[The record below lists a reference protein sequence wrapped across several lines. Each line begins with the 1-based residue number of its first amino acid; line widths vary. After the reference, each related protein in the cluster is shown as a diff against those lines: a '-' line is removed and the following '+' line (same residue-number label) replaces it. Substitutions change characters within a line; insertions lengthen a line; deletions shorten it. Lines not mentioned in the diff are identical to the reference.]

1 MEANWHRHYFSI
13 ADHRVGVFFREG
25 QTNDLALIPSYEP
38 FRTTEE
44 EDCVMVME
52 VDDTLH
58 PVPKVQRSRIR
69 VFDTGNGDTAVDRLE
84 DGGYQFIIKDIRG
97 RACCLLIADKAFA
110 HCRCALNGDGMMRS
124 FGLNSALMLAYA
136 FATGGRQTLLIHAS
150 LVRHQGRGYAFVA
163 KSGTGKSTQVAM
175 WLRCIPGCDL
185 MNDDNPVVR
194 VIDGEVM
201 IYGSPWSGKTPCY

>member
-38 FRTTEE
+38 FRTAEE
-44 EDCVMVME
+44 EGCVMVME

-97 RACCLLIADKAFA
+97 RACCLLIADKAFV

-136 FATGGRQTLLIHAS
+136 FATGGAPPRARLCFCRQERHGQEHA
-150 LVRHQGRGYAFVA
+150 GGDVA
-163 KSGTGKSTQVAM
+163 AVHTGV
-175 WLRCIPGCDL
+175 
-185 MNDDNPVVR
+185 
-194 VIDGEVM
+194 
-201 IYGSPWSGKTPCY
+201 

>member
-58 PVPKVQRSRIR
+58 PVPKDQRSRIR
-69 VFDTGNGDTAVDRLE
+69 GWRMVATSLSSRTYGAARAV
-84 DGGYQFIIKDIRG
+84 
-97 RACCLLIADKAFA
+97 C
-110 HCRCALNGDGMMRS
+110 
-124 FGLNSALMLAYA
+124 
-136 FATGGRQTLLIHAS
+136 
-150 LVRHQGRGYAFVA
+150 
-163 KSGTGKSTQVAM
+163 
-175 WLRCIPGCDL
+175 
-185 MNDDNPVVR
+185 
-194 VIDGEVM
+194 
-201 IYGSPWSGKTPCY
+201 

>member
-97 RACCLLIADKAFA
+97 RACCLLIADKALPTA
-110 HCRCALNGDGMMRS
+110 VVRS
-124 FGLNSALMLAYA
+124 T
-136 FATGGRQTLLIHAS
+136 ATG
-150 LVRHQGRGYAFVA
+150 
-163 KSGTGKSTQVAM
+163 
-175 WLRCIPGCDL
+175 
-185 MNDDNPVVR
+185 
-194 VIDGEVM
+194 
-201 IYGSPWSGKTPCY
+201 